1 MENSPFS
8 LKDKRILV
16 TGASSGIGK
25 VIAQQLSYQGAILV
39 ITGRNQTRL
48 KETFDSLHGD
58 NHKMISADV
67 TITEDLNKLATI
79 NEILDGVVFC
89 AGIIDYM
96 PAKHINLDSLNKT
109 LNVNFKSQIVLY
121 QQLHINKRINKG
133 ASLVFIS
140 SVSSLSGVAGTLAYS
155 ASKAAI
161 TSSVRVLASELAK
174 LRIRVNSI
182 SPGLVETPLLE
193 TTNLDQNPLDLD
205 KIKYP
210 LGTGEAIDIA
220 NASIFLLS
228 DASRWITG
236 IDLVVDGG
244 YMLRR

>member
-25 VIAQQLSYQGAILV
+25 VIAQQLSYQGSILV

-67 TITEDLNKLATI
+67 TITEDLDKLVTI

-96 PAKHINLDSLNKT
+96 PVKHINIDSLNKI
-109 LNVNFKSQIVLY
+109 LDVNFKSQILLY
-121 QQLHINKRINKG
+121 QQLHINKKINKG

-161 TSSVRVLASELAK
+161 SSSVRVLASELAK

-205 KIKYP
+205 KMKYP

>member
-39 ITGRNQTRL
+39 ITGRNQKRL
-48 KETFDSLHGD
+48 IETFDSLHGD

-67 TITEDLNKLATI
+67 TITEDLNRLAAI

-109 LNVNFKSQIVLY
+109 LDVNFKSQIVLY

-205 KIKYP
+205 KMKYP

>member
-1 MENSPFS
+1 MGNSPFS
-8 LKDKRILV
+8 LKDKKILV

-48 KETFDSLHGD
+48 KETFESLNGD

-67 TITEDLNKLATI
+67 TITEDLNKLVTI

-109 LNVNFKSQIVLY
+109 LDVNFKSQIVLY
-121 QQLHINKRINKG
+121 QQLHLNKKINKG

-161 TSSVRVLASELAK
+161 SSSVRILASELAK

-193 TTNLDQNPLDLD
+193 TIKLDQNPLDLD
-205 KIKYP
+205 KKKYP

>member
-39 ITGRNQTRL
+39 ITGRNQKRL
-48 KETFDSLHGD
+48 IETFDSLHGD

-67 TITEDLNKLATI
+67 TITEDLNRLAAI

-96 PAKHINLDSLNKT
+96 PAKHINLDFLNKI
-109 LNVNFKSQIVLY
+109 LDVNFKSQIALY

-133 ASLVFIS
+133 ASLIFIS
-140 SVSSLSGVAGTLAYS
+140 SVSSLTGVAGTLAYS

-174 LRIRVNSI
+174 LKIRVNCI

-193 TTNLDQNPLDLD
+193 TTNLDLNPLDLD
-205 KIKYP
+205 KMKYP

-236 IDLVVDGG
+236 IDLIVDGG
-244 YMLRR
+244 YMLKR